1 MINKKISG
9 RYRSYNGWDN
19 TKMPGGLISIVVTQ
33 KKHFLVGIAVL
44 ENSRSDMTYHDKN
57 RSETY
62 HEKFKH
68 HKAGKLKS
76 S

>member
-1 MINKKISG
+1 
-9 RYRSYNGWDN
+9 
-19 TKMPGGLISIVVTQ
+19 MPGGLISIVVTQ
-33 KKHFLVGIAVL
+33 KKLFSVGIAVL